1 MSEEFERENKENQE
15 SPKDLMDDLDNDL
28 RDGELE
34 KESVG
39 KPVIIKAEA
48 YKTII
53 LYASRYS
60 NQAIPSKDWKEI
72 YGILTGY
79 SDQDFVYVEN
89 AYALTFGHDTDVSL
103 DERHYIFIDEIQQQ
117 LDREGQAHFIVGW
130 FHSHPGLSLFFSYV
144 DLINQLGFQAKY
156 NDAIGLVFD
165 HTLLGKKKE
174 EKIGDNILTKYD
186 TGFEI
191 YRLTDVNMDPN
202 APEFENN
209 FHKVDYMV
217 KGLNKYFFANVLSEL
232 SALVSSG
239 KPLQS
244 AYKEDFKLDSNYKDS
259 ENFENQD
266 SNYISEIDIRTEP
279 KDLVEIPIDEDLS
292 FGFKNLFYD
301 TTQEEDNSLSSK
313 VKEHAEVLI
322 YEGNKAFQRKD
333 TFTGVEKYR
342 QGIEKYRELGNIER
356 VLDLLRSVAK
366 LCVSNNH
373 LVLAEGFANEL
384 YEFSKQQDYRF
395 YLGVANYIIGYISLK
410 TGDRQILKDAL
421 KKIENS
427 AIYFEKEKDYAGAGM
442 SYNKIATIYQTRLKN
457 YDSACLFYKEA
468 IENYNRAL
476 VKSHPLRKSLWSKRE
491 LLIEKIIE
499 LRDLVDELLPH
510 IEHSKIREKVIND
523 LNSIHYNY

>member
-1 MSEEFERENKENQE
+1 MSEEFEKENKE
-15 SPKDLMDDLDNDL
+15 
-28 RDGELE
+28 ELE
-34 KESVG
+34 EVIS

-60 NQAIPSKDWKEI
+60 NQAIPPKDWKEI

-79 SDQDFVYVEN
+79 SDDDFVYVEK
-89 AYALTFGHDTDVSL
+89 AHALTFGHDTDVNL

-117 LDREGQAHFIVGW
+117 LDAEGEGQFIVGW

-174 EKIGDNILTKYD
+174 ETIGDNVLTKYD

-191 YRLTDVNMDPN
+191 YRLKDVNMNPN
-202 APEFENN
+202 VPEFENN
-209 FHKVDYMV
+209 YQKVDYMV

-244 AYKEDFKLDSNYKDS
+244 AYKEELKLDSNYKDV
-259 ENFENQD
+259 QD
-266 SNYISEIDIRTEP
+266 LNDQNYMSEIDIRTEP
-279 KDLVEIPIDEDLS
+279 KDLVEIPIEEDLS

-301 TTQEEDNSLSSK
+301 SSQQEDDLFSNKSE
-313 VKEHAEVLI
+313 EQAELLI
-322 YEGNKAFQRKD
+322 YEGNQAFQRKD

-342 QGIEKYRELGNIER
+342 QGIAKYNKLGNIDR
-356 VLDLLRSVAK
+356 VLELLRNVAK
-366 LCVSNNH
+366 LCISNNH
-373 LVLAEGFANEL
+373 LVLAEEFADEL
-384 YEFSKQQDYRF
+384 YDFSKKYDSRF
-395 YLGVANYIIGYISLK
+395 YLGVASYIIGYISLK
-410 TGDRQILKDAL
+410 TGDQQILKDAL
-421 KKIENS
+421 KKIEKS
-427 AIYFEKEKDYAGAGM
+427 AIYFEKERDYAGAGM

-457 YDSACLFYKEA
+457 YDSASLFYKEA
-468 IENYNRAL
+468 IENYNKAL
-476 VKSHPLRKSLWSKRE
+476 IQNHPLRKSLWSKPE
-491 LLIEKIIE
+491 LLTEKIIE
-499 LRDLVDELLPH
+499 LRDLVDELLPY
-510 IEHSKIREKVIND
+510 ITHSKIREKVIND
-523 LNSIHYNY
+523 LKSINYNY